1 METSTLHV
9 GDYIMITCAVLSVV
23 VVLYALWLVGGW
35 EWIGSKVAKLLP
47 AAKLQKGDKAHIYL
61 NGRYNRTATLSKV
74 VADAVYIYD
83 NKVKLP
89 LDYRARFYGMGV
101 DSNDGSRLVF
111 IANRRHY
118 RLIRVAEL
126 IRKVFNLAEGETNLN
141 PDYSEDEELLTEK
154 AEEGAEDDE
163 M

>member
-74 VADAVYIYD
+74 VADSVYIYD

-89 LDYRARFYGMGV
+89 LDYRGRFYGIGV
-101 DSNDGSRLVF
+101 DSQDGSRF
-111 IANRRHY
+111 IYLSNRSYFRI
-118 RLIRVAEL
+118 IRVAEL
-126 IRKVFNLAEGETNLN
+126 MRKAFRLIEDETNLN
-141 PDYSEDEELLTEK
+141 PDYSEDEEISTEEK
-154 AEEGAEDDE
+154 EEGADDE

>member
-9 GDYIMITCAVLSVV
+9 GDYIMITYAVLSVA

-35 EWIGSKVAKLLP
+35 EWIGTKVAKLLP
-47 AAKLQKGDKAHIYL
+47 ADALQKGDKAHIYL

-74 VADAVYIYD
+74 VADSIYIYD

-89 LDYRARFYGMGV
+89 LDYRGRFYGIGV
-101 DSNDGSRLVF
+101 DSQDGSRL
-111 IANRRHY
+111 IYLSNRSY
-118 RLIRVAEL
+118 FRLIRVAEL
-126 IRKVFNLAEGETNLN
+126 IRKAFRLIEDETNLN
-141 PDYSEDEELLTEK
+141 PDYSEDEEITTEQN
-154 AEEGAEDDE
+154 EEGADDE

>member
-1 METSTLHV
+1 MWIIAFIGFVIL
-9 GDYIMITCAVLSVV
+9 
-23 VVLYALWLVGGW
+23 LYALWLIGGR
-35 EWIGSKVAKLLP
+35 EWLGEKIAKTLP
-47 AAKLQKGDKAHIYL
+47 KSPLQKGDKAHIYL
-61 NGRYNRTATLSKV
+61 NGRYNRTATLTKV

-89 LDYRARFYGMGV
+89 LDYRARFYGIGL
-101 DSNDGSRLVF
+101 DKDDGSRLIF

-126 IRKVFNLAEGETNLN
+126 IRRIFALIEDETNLN
-141 PDYSEDEELLTEK
+141 PDYSEDEQLMTEK
-154 AEEGAEDDE
+154 AEEGIEDE